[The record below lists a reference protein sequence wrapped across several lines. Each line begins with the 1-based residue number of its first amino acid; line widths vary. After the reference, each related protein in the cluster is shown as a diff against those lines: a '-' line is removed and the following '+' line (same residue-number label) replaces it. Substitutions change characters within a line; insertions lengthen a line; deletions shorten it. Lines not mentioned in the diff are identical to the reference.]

1 LRFLVDS
8 FLPFLLVGVFIAIAA
23 VLAFFS
29 YQQRQQR
36 LAEMIALGQQLGWHF
51 DPGCDTSHDALYAQ
65 FEVFRRG
72 HSRYAYNTLQ
82 GSLTIDGEPCQVRM
96 GDYHY
101 RVTSG
106 SGKSRRTRTYEMSYL
121 IVHLPY
127 LRFPSLFIRREGVF
141 DALAGAFGFDDIDF
155 ESAEFS
161 KQFHVKSDDKR
172 FAYDVIHP
180 AMMDFLMGEE
190 PPVVDI
196 ESGKGCLTDGVRK
209 WSSQEFCA
217 RLNWAERFFKLWP
230 RHLVATL
237 KSV

>member
-1 LRFLVDS
+1 VEYF
-8 FLPFLLVGVFIAIAA
+8 FPFLLVGVFIAIAA
-23 VLAFFS
+23 VLSYFS

-36 LAEMIALGQQLGWHF
+36 LTDMTALGQQLGWPF
-51 DPGCDTSHDALYAQ
+51 DPRRDTSHDALYAQ

-82 GSLTIDGEPCQVRM
+82 GSLTIDGEACQVRM

-106 SGKSRRTRTYEMSYL
+106 SGKSRRTRTYETSYL

-127 LRFPSLFIRREGVF
+127 LRFPNLFIRREGVF
-141 DALAGAFGFDDIDF
+141 DSLAGVFGFDDIDF

-161 KQFHVKSDDKR
+161 KQFHVKSADKR
-172 FAYDVIHP
+172 FAYDVIYP
-180 AMMDFLMGEE
+180 AMMDFLMCEE

-196 ESGKGCLTDGVRK
+196 ESGKCCLTDGVRK
-209 WSSQEFCA
+209 WSPHEFRT
-217 RLNWAERFFKLWP
+217 RLDWAERFFKLWP
-230 RHLVATL
+230 KHLVATL

>member
-1 LRFLVDS
+1 LRLLVDS
-8 FLPFLLVGVFIAIAA
+8 FLPFLLVGVFIAIVV
-23 VLAFFS
+23 VLAVVG
-29 YQQRQQR
+29 YQQRQHR
-36 LAEMIALGQQLGWHF
+36 LADMAALGQQLGWRF
-51 DPGCDTSHDALYAQ
+51 DPSHDSSHDALYAQ

-72 HSRYAYNTLQ
+72 HSRYAYNTLR
-82 GSLTIDGEPCQVRM
+82 GSMAIDGEPCEVRM

-106 SGKSRRTRTYEMSYL
+106 SGKSRRTRTYETSYL

-127 LRFPSLFIRREGVF
+127 LRYPNLSIRREGVF
-141 DALAGAFGFDDIDF
+141 DALAGVFGFDDIDF

-172 FAYDVIHP
+172 FAYDVVHS

-196 ESGKGCLTDGVRK
+196 ESGKCCLTDGTQK
-209 WSSQEFCA
+209 WSPQEFRA
-217 RLNWAERFFKLWP
+217 RLVWAERFFALWP
-230 RHLVATL
+230 KHLVATL